1 MSEQSAAAPVR
12 GRRKERVGTVV
23 SDKMQKTVVVE
34 VTSQRQ
40 HPVYKRVMR
49 TRTRFKAHDETN
61 QAHVGDRVRIAE
73 TRPLSHDKR
82 WRVVAVVEQ
91 AR

>member
-1 MSEQSAAAPVR
+1 MTEPRVAEPR
-12 GRRKERVGTVV
+12 GRRKERVGVVV

-34 VTSQRQ
+34 VTTQHQ
-40 HPVYKRVMR
+40 HPVYRRVVRSR
-49 TRTRFKAHDETN
+49 TRLKAHDETN
-61 QAHVGDRVRIAE
+61 QAHIGDRVRIAE